1 MKGFRGFV
9 LRGNLVE
16 LAVAFIMAAAFT
28 AVVTAF
34 VQVIL
39 DLVGKIGG
47 SPDFSDYRPGG
58 VHVGVFL
65 TSLVAFLVLSA
76 VVYFLV
82 VVPYLTAREHLSP
95 GQDDAAPTEDIVL
108 LTEIRDLLRGRNE
121 NGRGSVSGS

>member
-16 LAVAFIMAAAFT
+16 LAVAFIMAAAFA
-28 AVVTAF
+28 AVVTTF
-34 VQVIL
+34 VQVVMDVI
-39 DLVGKIGG
+39 GKIGG

-76 VVYFLV
+76 VVYFLIV
-82 VVPYLTAREHLSP
+82 MPYMAARERFHLAD
-95 GQDDAAPTEDIVL
+95 GDAAAPTEDIVL
-108 LTEIRDLLRGRNE
+108 LTEIRDLLRDRNP
-121 NGRGSVSGS
+121 SGAG

>member
-1 MKGFRGFV
+1 MRGFRGFV

-34 VQVIL
+34 VQVVL
-39 DLVGKIGG
+39 DLIGKVGG

-65 TSLVAFLVLSA
+65 TSLISFLVLSA

-82 VVPYLTAREHLSP
+82 VVPYLAAREHFQTGP
-95 GQDDAAPTEDIVL
+95 DEAAPTEDILL
-108 LTEIRDLLRGRNE
+108 LTEIRDLLRDRDRPGA
-121 NGRGSVSGS
+121 

>member
-34 VQVIL
+34 VQVVL
-39 DLVGKIGG
+39 DVIGKLGG

-65 TSLVAFLVLSA
+65 TALVAFVILAA
-76 VVYFLV
+76 VVYFLIV
-82 VVPYLTAREHLSP
+82 LPYMAARERFH
-95 GQDDAAPTEDIVL
+95 GQPAEEAPTEDVRL
-108 LTEIRDLLRGRNE
+108 LTEIRDLLRERADSDGPATR
-121 NGRGSVSGS
+121 

>member
-9 LRGNLVE
+9 LRGSLVE

-39 DLVGKIGG
+39 DVVGKVGG
-47 SPDFSDYRPGG
+47 SPDFSGYQPGG

-65 TSLVAFLVLSA
+65 TALIAFLVLAA
-76 VVYFLV
+76 VVYFLI
-82 VVPYLTAREHLSP
+82 VVPYMGACERFQA
-95 GQDDAAPTEDIVL
+95 GGDDDAAPTEDILL
-108 LTEIRDLLRGRNE
+108 LTEIRDLLRERDKAAGT
-121 NGRGSVSGS
+121 

>member
-1 MKGFRGFV
+1 MQGFRGFV

-39 DLVGKIGG
+39 DLIGKAGG
-47 SPDFSDYRPGG
+47 SPDFSGYRPGG

-65 TSLVAFLVLSA
+65 TSLVAFLILSA
-76 VVYFLV
+76 VVYFLI
-82 VVPYLTAREHLSP
+82 VVPYMAARERFSGEP
-95 GQDDAAPTEDIVL
+95 TTTAPTEDVVL
-108 LTEIRDLLRGRNE
+108 LTEIRDLLKQRGGAELPPR
-121 NGRGSVSGS
+121 